1 MRAEIEVEY
10 GIMVSVGE
18 KEEVFKDRKSV
29 PNFAIDL
36 K

>member
-10 GIMVSVGE
+10 GIMVSVG
-18 KEEVFKDRKSV
+18 KKREVFKDRKSV